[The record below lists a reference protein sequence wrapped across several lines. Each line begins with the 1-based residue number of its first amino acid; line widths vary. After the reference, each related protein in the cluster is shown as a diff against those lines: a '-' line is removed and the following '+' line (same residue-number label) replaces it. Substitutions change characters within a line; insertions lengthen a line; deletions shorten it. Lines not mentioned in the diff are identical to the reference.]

1 MRRYIKVKTG
11 AWFLCQRR
19 ASRDAAGRATGG
31 VTLAHRIRLPGRAIL
46 GEGKPENQNLGLAV
60 ATGQYLQTIDMNQD
74 AQLAEALKMRNML
87 GQFTGAT
94 RLVGVGHSFPD
105 CVLIV

>member
-1 MRRYIKVKTG
+1 M
-11 AWFLCQRR
+11 
-19 ASRDAAGRATGG
+19 
-31 VTLAHRIRLPGRAIL
+31 
-46 GEGKPENQNLGLAV
+46 KPWLAV

-94 RLVGVGHSFPD
+94 RLVGFGNSFPNPL
-105 CVLIV
+105 LIA

>member
-1 MRRYIKVKTG
+1 VKP
-11 AWFLCQRR
+11 W
-19 ASRDAAGRATGG
+19 
-31 VTLAHRIRLPGRAIL
+31 
-46 GEGKPENQNLGLAV
+46 LAV

-94 RLVGVGHSFPD
+94 RLVGFGNSFPNPL
-105 CVLIV
+105 LIA